1 MRKTYEYRV
10 RPTPAQERRLVATL
24 DACRHVYN
32 WAIED
37 RKALWQYAKCWTSFY
52 DQSGYLKHL
61 KTERPWLTEVYSHPL
76 QDALRR
82 VDRAFA
88 AFFRRVK
95 AGQAPGYPRFRG
107 RDGYDSFTFKEWG
120 RGCGFDGRRLALGK
134 IGRLRIV
141 LHRPIVGTIKTC
153 TLKRRADGWYALFAV
168 ECADVPLR
176 AATNPV
182 GVDVGLTTFA
192 ALSTGELIT
201 NPRHAKVAA
210 QDVARAQR
218 IVSKRQRGS
227 VRRGKARDVL
237 ARRHLR
243 LARTRRNFH
252 FQVAHDLATRF
263 NPIIVEDL
271 HIAGMARHPTL
282 AASIHD
288 AGWGQFLGILAHSA
302 ENAGAAYMAVEARG
316 TSQTCSA
323 CGVVVPKTLAE
334 RTHRC
339 AACGLVMDR
348 DVNAACVVLKRG
360 LDMALGEATHA
371 AREPRSRAIPVA
383 AECHPGE
390 PEPVARR
397 LLAPG
402 PARNVQ
408 KSGRAGPSA
417 RGLRAS

>member
-1 MRKTYEYRV
+1 M
-10 RPTPAQERRLVATL
+10 ATL

-37 RKALWQYAKCWTSFY
+37 RKNLWQYAKCGTTFY

-61 KTERPWLTEVYSHPL
+61 KAERPWLKEVHAHPL

-95 AGQAPGYPRFRG
+95 AGQTPGYPRFRG
-107 RDGYDSFTFKEWG
+107 RGWYDSATFKEWG
-120 RGCGFDGRRLALGK
+120 NGCGFDGTRLALAK
-134 IGRLRIV
+134 IGRVRI
-141 LHRPIVGTIKTC
+141 HRHRAIEGTIKTC
-153 TLKRRADGWYALFAV
+153 TVKRRADGWYALFSV
-168 ECADVPLR
+168 ECPDVLR
-176 AATNPV
+176 RATQNPV

-192 ALSTGELIT
+192 ALSTGELIQ
-201 NPRHAKVAA
+201 NPCHAAAAA

-218 IVSKRQRGS
+218 IVSKRTRGS
-227 VRRGKARDVL
+227 VRRGKARAVL
-237 ARRHLR
+237 ARRHLHV
-243 LARTRRNFH
+243 ARQRRDFH
-252 FQVAHDLATRF
+252 FKTAHDLATRF

-282 AASIHD
+282 ASSIHD

-316 TSQTCSA
+316 TSATCSA

-339 AACGLVMDR
+339 AACGLVLDR
-348 DVNAACVVLKRG
+348 DLNAARVILKRG
-360 LDMALGEATHA
+360 WT
-371 AREPRSRAIPVA
+371 S
-383 AECHPGE
+383 
-390 PEPVARR
+390 
-397 LLAPG
+397 
-402 PARNVQ
+402 
-408 KSGRAGPSA
+408 PSA
-417 RGLRAS
+417 RWPHVA